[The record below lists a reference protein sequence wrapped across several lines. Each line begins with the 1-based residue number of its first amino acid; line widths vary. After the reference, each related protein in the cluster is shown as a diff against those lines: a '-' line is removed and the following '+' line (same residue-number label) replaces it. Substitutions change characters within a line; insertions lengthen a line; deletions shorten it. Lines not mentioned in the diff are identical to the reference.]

1 MSQGRYAEHKIRLEV
16 STRRKV
22 EQRLREKTFSV
33 VATSKK
39 WE

>member
-1 MSQGRYAEHKIRLEV
+1 MSQGRYEEHKIRLEI
-16 STRRKV
+16 STKKAV
-22 EQRLREKTFSV
+22 QRLRGKTFSV